1 MCWITSQIAGNLDV
15 ARSLGVL
22 EIQVDLNFVDSKLV
36 SEFPDCVTLKVFKN
50 GTKTPVRLLSVL
62 RRKRDREAYFGTDE
76 YGMTR
81 VRLIEGTCVELF
93 KALNSKAK
101 GVIKDKIDDYI
112 RGERLCGTET
122 LIVHLDEISPV
133 AELNFNYNVTTSGKG
148 SKIYRSEN
156 PIGGDWR
163 MPGENADYPKLR
175 VGFDAKK
182 KDSIYGY
189 SSTTSYSYT
198 TAKVNNDGIKFH
210 AIPFDNAPPI
220 KEPNHLGIHANALEW
235 DALGNDP
242 DIDAV
247 IAQAKAKIK
256 AEKIGGEMPGKP
268 MPGGFFFQPD
278 MKGPIK
284 AEPVPVPPQ
293 KIHAKPIPD
302 NEIWIDDD
310 EVEF

>member
-36 SEFPDCVTLKVFKN
+36 SKFPDCVTLKVLKN

-76 YGMTR
+76 YDMTR

-189 SSTTSYSYT
+189 ASTTSYSYT

-247 IAQAKAKIK
+247 IA
-256 AEKIGGEMPGKP
+256 
-268 MPGGFFFQPD
+268 
-278 MKGPIK
+278 
-284 AEPVPVPPQ
+284 
-293 KIHAKPIPD
+293 
-302 NEIWIDDD
+302 
-310 EVEF
+310 